1 MKRQAVVALVGI
13 GLYFFLHGVA
23 KASLPVV
30 INVSGSMPR
39 GVYWKEKRERVAVGD
54 LVLVCPS
61 SKKVWD
67 LIEQSKYVIR
77 GSGCGGELAPLIKR
91 VVAVENDFVSV
102 REEGVFVNDVRIKR
116 SAPKSHS
123 SRGNPLFHAPSG
135 RVEAGRVFLLG
146 SSSESL
152 DSRYVGTFL
161 VTDVKATL
169 LPLFG

>member
-1 MKRQAVVALVGI
+1 MKRQAAVGLLGM

-39 GVYWKEKRERVAVGD
+39 GVYWKEKRERVVVGD

-67 LIEQSKYVIR
+67 VIEQSNHVVR
-77 GSGCGGELAPLIKR
+77 GSGCGGELAPLIKQ

-102 REEGVFVNDVRIKR
+102 RKEGVFVNDVQIKR
-116 SAPKSHS
+116 SAPKSYS
-123 SRGNPLFHAPSG
+123 SRGNPLFLAPSG
-135 RVEAGRVFLLG
+135 RIEEGRVFLLG